1 MIVILRSGK
10 RQHTLRSFSS
20 QICHWFV
27 FIIINLNIF
36 PSKFANIFFL
46 KIVANLCLYFL
57 TILCL
62 SNIRWNILK
71 KNFTF
76 QWQSAR
82 QRIGCIIRIVCRC
95 NFVNLNNFDNLNNFV
110 NLYKVNSCLASYSPR
125 PTTSNQP
132 TYRAPNEATKP
143 ICDQE
148 SIWPFL
154 GQTS

>member
-1 MIVILRSGK
+1 MHCHSKVWEASTHSALFQFTDLSLVCFYHHQPKHLPIK
-10 RQHTLRSFSS
+10 
-20 QICHWFV
+20 ICQKIFLE
-27 FIIINLNIF
+27 II
-36 PSKFANIFFL
+36 
-46 KIVANLCLYFL
+46 ANLCIYFL
-57 TILCL
+57 SILCL
-62 SNIRWNILK
+62 SNIGETSWK
-71 KNFTF
+71 MFTF

-132 TYRAPNEATKP
+132 TYRAPNEAPKP

>member
-1 MIVILRSGK
+1 MHCHSKVWEASTHSALFQFTDLSLVCLPSS
-10 RQHTLRSFSS
+10 TLTSS
-20 QICHWFV
+20 HQ
-27 FIIINLNIF
+27 NLQ
-36 PSKFANIFFL
+36 IFFSWNCCNSL
-46 KIVANLCLYFL
+46 PLFSNYIVLVKHTVKHLE
-57 TILCL
+57 
-62 SNIRWNILK
+62 

-110 NLYKVNSCLASYSPR
+110 NLYRVNSCLASYSPR